1 MNKQRQTSNGANPP
15 GIALLWVIING
26 MRSEY
31 KHNGTIWIDLESPTR
46 GEIADIVE
54 QFNIHAIVA
63 EELLLPSRK
72 PRAESYPK
80 YLFVILHFPAL
91 RHSHKTIEQEI
102 DLVVGRDFIISAHY
116 DTIDPLHR
124 FSKVFEV
131 NAVLDKSDA
140 ENHAGYLFFLILKKL
155 YSAVEHEVEYLQQH
169 LRDIE
174 GYTFAGREVR
184 MVTEISECARDLL
197 NLRQTIEPHRDI
209 LHALETEAIK
219 FFGDDFSPY
228 MRALSN
234 EYYRVHNRIMRT
246 TESLHE
252 LRETNNSL
260 LTTKQNEAMRMLTI
274 MALFTFPLA
283 LIAAILGMD
292 AKHNPIL
299 GKANDFW
306 IILGIIIAFAFFMF
320 WYFKHKKWL

>member
-1 MNKQRQTSNGANPP
+1 
-15 GIALLWVIING
+15 

-31 KHNGTIWIDLESPTR
+31 KHNGMTWVDLESPTR
-46 GEIADIVE
+46 QEIADIVE
-54 QFNIHAIVA
+54 QFNVHAIVA

-72 PRAESYPK
+72 PRVEMYPK
-80 YLFVILHFPAL
+80 YMFVILHFPAL
-91 RHSHKTIEQEI
+91 RHSHKTIEQEV
-102 DLVVGRDFIISAHY
+102 DFVVGHDFMISVHY
-116 DTIDPLHR
+116 DTVDPLHK

-131 NAVLDKSDA
+131 SSVLDKGEID
-140 ENHAGYLFFLILKKL
+140 NRAGYLFFLVLKKL
-155 YSAVEHEVEYLQQH
+155 YKAVEHEVDYVRQH

-174 GYTFAGREVR
+174 GYTFAGKEVR
-184 MVTEISECARDLL
+184 MVSEISQCARDLL

-209 LHALETEAIK
+209 LHTLETEAFK
-219 FFGDDFSPY
+219 FFGDDFLPY
-228 MRALSN
+228 MRSLSN
-234 EYYRVHNRIMRT
+234 EYYKVHNHVMRN

-292 AKHNPIL
+292 AKYNPIL
-299 GKANDFW
+299 GQANDFW
-306 IILGIIIAFAFFMF
+306 IILGIIISFALFMF